1 MAFQYPLE
9 NLLKLQ
15 KSVEHQEENRLM
27 ICAGRVARLRKDLEG
42 IRTAR
47 SQRKNQTILELGSG
61 VVGIVVQMAMEWD
74 EAMNRIETAAKEKLI
89 SAEELRMQQMT
100 AYKAARQKR
109 EVLEG
114 LRDKLKSEYD
124 VEEVRRVQQGLDD
137 MFLLRTFFWKQG

>member
-9 NLLKLQ
+9 SLLKLQ

-47 SQRKNQTILELGSG
+47 AQRKNQAILELGVG
-61 VVGIVVQMAMEWD
+61 VAGIVVQMAMEWD

-137 MFLLRTFFWKQG
+137 TFLLRTFFWRQG